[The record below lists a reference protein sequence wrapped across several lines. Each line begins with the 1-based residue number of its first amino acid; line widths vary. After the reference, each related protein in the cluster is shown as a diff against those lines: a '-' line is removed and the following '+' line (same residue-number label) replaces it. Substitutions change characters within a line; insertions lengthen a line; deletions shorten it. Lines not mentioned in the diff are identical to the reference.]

1 MKTLQPQSV
10 VVNFQDSTF
19 PDADSLAALRGWY
32 AGLSSRAAVA
42 RYLPGRKASGASS
55 RAMLGRIR
63 RKLIAFAESRH
74 RADLVN
80 VFQHPPDERQKH
92 AHAAGRA
99 IETLRSLPIP
109 QPQISDDVALW
120 FTPRSVRALHENG
133 IRTLADLTVR
143 IPRRNRWWTTIRG
156 LGVTAARQI
165 ESFFA
170 AHQKLTECARNL
182 VGLAQPSSIVPS
194 EQLRLPHEIDGSQG
208 SFRAPRHACILN
220 AKNDYEAVQAW
231 LALHETVATQ
241 RAYRKEAERLILW
254 AIVERGRAL
263 SSMTTDDAIAY
274 RAFLRRPTPLERWV
288 GPPRSRA
295 SVEWRP
301 FTGGLSARSTSYSL
315 TVLSALFRW
324 LIEQR
329 YVLANPFSGIKVR
342 GHAQRPALDTDR
354 GFTEGEWHLLR
365 AVADGLECTYGWSA
379 VAAQRLCFLLDFGYA
394 TGLRASELV
403 NAVLSDIRIDERHD
417 HWLYVTGKG
426 GKRGKVALPPLARSA
441 LDQYLMHRNMS
452 VTPTHW
458 NPKTP
463 LVGSLGEDGNAGIA
477 GARLWR
483 VMRSFFIKAA
493 DVIQPDNP
501 AIADKLRRAS
511 PHWMRH
517 SHASHALARG
527 ADLTTVRDNLR
538 HASIATTSM
547 YLHGDEVKR
556 AWQMNQA
563 FAIRK

>member
-1 MKTLQPQSV
+1 MKTRQSQSAGY
-10 VVNFQDSTF
+10 FQDSSF

-32 AGLSSRAAVA
+32 GGLSSRAAIA
-42 RYLPGRKASGASS
+42 RYLPGRRASGASS

-74 RADLVN
+74 RADLVK
-80 VFQHPPDERQKH
+80 VFQPIPDERHKR
-92 AHAAGRA
+92 ALAVGRA

-120 FTPRSVRALHENG
+120 LSPRATRALQAHG

-143 IPRRNRWWTTIRG
+143 IPRRQRWWTTISG
-156 LGVTAARQI
+156 LGVTTARQI
-165 ESFFA
+165 ETFFA
-170 AHQKLTECARNL
+170 AHLQLTECARSL
-182 VGLAQPSSIVPS
+182 IAVAQPSRLVPW

-208 SFRAPRHACILN
+208 SYRAPRQACILN

-231 LALHETVATQ
+231 LALHETAATQ

-254 AIVERGRAL
+254 AIVERQSAL
-263 SSMTTDDAIAY
+263 SSLTTDDAIAY
-274 RAFLRRPTPLERWV
+274 RAFLRRPTPRERWV

-301 FTGGLSARSTSYSL
+301 FTGALSARSASYSL
-315 TVLSALFRW
+315 TVLSAMFRW

-329 YVLANPFSGIKVR
+329 YVLANPFAGIKVR
-342 GHAQRPALDTDR
+342 GHARQPALDTDR
-354 GFTEGEWHLLR
+354 GFTEGEWHGLR
-365 AVADGLECTYGWSA
+365 ALADDLECAYGWSES
-379 VAAQRLCFLLDFGYA
+379 AAQRLRFLLDFGYA

-403 NAVLSDIRIDERHD
+403 NAVLGDIRIDERHD
-417 HWLYVTGKG
+417 HWLQVTGKG
-426 GKRGKVALPPLARSA
+426 GKRGKVALPTLARSA
-441 LDQYLMHRNMS
+441 LDQYLMHRNLS
-452 VTPTHW
+452 VTPTLW
-458 NPKTP
+458 NPRTP
-463 LVGSLGEDGNAGIA
+463 LVGSLGEDGHAGIA

-483 VMRSFFIKAA
+483 VMRRFFIQVA
-493 DVIQPDNP
+493 DVIQSDHP
-501 AIADKLRRAS
+501 ALAEKLRRAS

-527 ADLTTVRDNLR
+527 AELTTVRDNLR

-547 YLHGDEVKR
+547 YLHGDEIQR

-563 FAIRK
+563 FAVRK